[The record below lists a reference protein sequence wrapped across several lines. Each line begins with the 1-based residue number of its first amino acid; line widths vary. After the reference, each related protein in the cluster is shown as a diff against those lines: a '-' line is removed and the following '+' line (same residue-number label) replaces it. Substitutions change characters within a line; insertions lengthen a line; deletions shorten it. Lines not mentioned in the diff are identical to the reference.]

1 MRLPGWLWKGIGLM
15 LLDPKAGVLVQGI
28 TGREASRMV
37 EDSLAYG
44 SNIVAGVT
52 PGKGEQHVHGIPVY
66 DTVAEAVERHG
77 ATVSV
82 ISVPPPAVLDA
93 ALEAFSDSMQLCLI
107 MTERVPQLDTSKLLV
122 AARCA
127 GCTLIGPNSLGLI
140 RPEIAKLGTIG
151 GRVDNVRRSFMPG
164 SVAVLSRSGGMT
176 TEIASYLTSRGI
188 GQSIA
193 LGVGGDAIVGSNF
206 TDLIELLEADPATDA
221 VVIYGEP
228 GGAAEEQLA
237 ARLKQKPSR
246 LRITAFLSGKFVD
259 DLEGV
264 RFGHAGVIV
273 EEGRGSVRGKVKA
286 LREAGVFVAETFED
300 LLQGLER

>member
-1 MRLPGWLWKGIGLM
+1 M
-15 LLDPKAGVLVQGI
+15 LLDPKGGVLVQGI

-52 PGKGEQHVHGIPVY
+52 PGRGGQQVHGIPVY
-66 DTVAEAVERHG
+66 DTVAAAVEKHE
-77 ATVSV
+77 ATISV
-82 ISVPPPAVLDA
+82 VSVPPPAVLDA
-93 ALEAFSDSMQLCLI
+93 ALESFSAGMQLCLI

-122 AARCA
+122 AARCT
-127 GCTLIGPNSLGLI
+127 GCTVIGPNSLGLI
-140 RPEIAKLGTIG
+140 RPGITKLGTIG
-151 GRVDNVRRSFMPG
+151 GRVDNVHRSFMPG
-164 SVAVLSRSGGMT
+164 NVAVLSRSGGMT
-176 TEIASYLTSRGI
+176 TEIASYLTSRGV

-193 LGVGGDAIVGSNF
+193 IGVGGDAIVGSNF
-206 TDLIELLEADPATDA
+206 TELIERLESDPATDA

-237 ARLKQKPSR
+237 ARMKQQSSR
-246 LRITAFLSGKFVD
+246 LRIVALLSGSFVD

-273 EEGRGSVRGKVKA
+273 ERGRGSVRGKVKA
-286 LREAGVFVAETFED
+286 LRDAGVFVAETFED
-300 LLQGLER
+300 ILRGLEPDA

>member
-1 MRLPGWLWKGIGLM
+1 M
-15 LLDPKAGVLVQGI
+15 LLDPKGGVVVQGI

-44 SNIVAGVT
+44 RSIVAGVT
-52 PGKGEQHVHGIPVY
+52 PGRGGQQVHGIPVY
-66 DTVAEAVERHG
+66 NTVAAAVEGHG
-77 ATVSV
+77 VTVSV
-82 ISVPPPAVLDA
+82 ISVPPSAVLDA
-93 ALEAFSDSMQLCLI
+93 ALESFTAGIQLCLI
-107 MTERVPQLDTSKLLV
+107 MTERVPQLDTSKLL
-122 AARCA
+122 AAAHRV
-127 GCTLIGPNSLGLI
+127 GCTVIGPNSLGLI
-140 RPEIAKLGTIG
+140 RPGIAKLGTIG

-193 LGVGGDAIVGSNF
+193 IGVGGDAIVGSNF
-206 TDLIELLEADPATDA
+206 TELIELLETDSGTDA

-237 ARLKQKPSR
+237 ARLKRKPSR
-246 LRITAFLSGKFVD
+246 LRIIAFLSGRFVD

-273 EEGRGSVRGKVKA
+273 EAGRGSVRGKVKA
-286 LREAGVFVAETFED
+286 LREAGVSVAETFEE
-300 LLQGLER
+300 LAHRLRSVH